1 MAYNPNRSN
10 EPDYYKIL
18 GLTPKATDLEIK
30 KAYRTKARELHP
42 DKNKDDPKAQEKF
55 IQAKAA
61 YDYLSDNAK
70 RVTYDNKRAQG
81 ERDAKRW
88 AAFQAQYN
96 QWSAP
101 KSSTEARKDEDEWEA
116 LNRGEAYYTQWMKA
130 KLAKKQEAER
140 QRKRN
145 NQSERQRLLRE
156 WEQDQR
162 GRYERTVSTLKP
174 DSTLGC
180 PPNPIQTQNITHKLL
195 VIIYLASQAEA
206 DVGSK
211 S

>member
-18 GLTPKATDLEIK
+18 GVTPKATDAEIK

-42 DKNKDDPKAQEKF
+42 DRNKDDPKAHEKF

-101 KSSTEARKDEDEWEA
+101 KSSSEARKDEDEWEA

-162 GRYERTVSTLKP
+162 GRYERTVSTSKPISILRTASPPQNSLKP
-174 DSTLGC
+174 
-180 PPNPIQTQNITHKLL
+180 
-195 VIIYLASQAEA
+195 
-206 DVGSK
+206 
-211 S
+211 